1 MTRLREGPS
10 EVTPGHGGRV
20 ERRPDVIRGRISF
33 VSIHTRPTVARD
45 PSPEVYRADREARC
59 SKLYPSMIC
68 MGKGLKPLHIAGR
81 WLKKPTHASAPS
93 VAPERHR
100 PVARPRAPPRSMP
113 CHRRWVQA
121 GSGRDSTMFLSCG
134 ITAGDGSHRV
144 PLTAESVRKQG
155 RTKKR
160 TLPSRPVR
168 PPWRPEDA
176 QTVRARAC
184 GSGLTTLVDGK
195 IRRHRRHARA

>member
-1 MTRLREGPS
+1 MLGTSITSVLSTRSQGQRVGRRGGGVEGCRERVCASGGILGGFK
-10 EVTPGHGGRV
+10 VTLATGRSAS
-20 ERRPDVIRGRISF
+20 R
-33 VSIHTRPTVARD
+33 
-45 PSPEVYRADREARC
+45 
-59 SKLYPSMIC
+59 
-68 MGKGLKPLHIAGR
+68 
-81 WLKKPTHASAPS
+81 ASAPS
-93 VAPERHR
+93 IAPERHR
-100 PVARPRAPPRSMP
+100 PVERPRAPPRSMP

-184 GSGLTTLVDGK
+184 GSGLTTLVDVK